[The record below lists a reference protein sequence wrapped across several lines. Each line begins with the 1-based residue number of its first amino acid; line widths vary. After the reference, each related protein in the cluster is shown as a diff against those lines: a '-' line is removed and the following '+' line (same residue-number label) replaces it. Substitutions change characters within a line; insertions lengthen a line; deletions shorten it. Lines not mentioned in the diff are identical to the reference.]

1 MKVFSYLIYGWK
13 GVEKHMAE
21 LFVKDYEMVFPERVQ
36 YTYNAKNEYEPCL
49 NMIQET
55 YNKNMGNGI
64 IFLKSASANYQE
76 MEQYFKRIARKFQS
90 IQMDEK
96 KLSGMPVIENTRIPV
111 SLIVAC
117 FKDEMTISEICEEY
131 NLTEREVG
139 EAMEYVI
146 EILDIPYQEGF
157 E

>member
-1 MKVFSYLIYGWK
+1 M
-13 GVEKHMAE
+13 ME
-21 LFVKDYEMVFPERVQ
+21 LFVKDYEMIFPERVQ
-36 YTYNAKNEYEPCL
+36 YTYSAKNEYEPCL
-49 NMIQET
+49 NKKQKT

-64 IFLKSASANYQE
+64 IFLKSGSVNYQE
-76 MEQYFKRIARKFQS
+76 MEQYFKKIARRFQT
-90 IQMDEK
+90 IQIDEK
-96 KLSGMPVIENTRIPV
+96 RLSGMPVIENTRIPV

-131 NLTEREVG
+131 KLTEKEVE

-146 EILDIPYQEGF
+146 EVLDVPYLEGC

>member
-1 MKVFSYLIYGWK
+1 M
-13 GVEKHMAE
+13 E
-21 LFVKDYEMVFPERVQ
+21 LFVKDYEMIFPERVQ
-36 YTYNAKNEYEPCL
+36 YTYSAKNEYEPCL
-49 NMIQET
+49 NKKQKT

-64 IFLKSASANYQE
+64 IFLKSGSVNYQE
-76 MEQYFKRIARKFQS
+76 MEQYFKKIARRFQT
-90 IQMDEK
+90 IQIDEK
-96 KLSGMPVIENTRIPV
+96 RLSGMPVIENTRIPV

-131 NLTEREVG
+131 KLTEKEVE

-146 EILDIPYQEGF
+146 EVLDVPYLEGC